1 MGGKAVLTGNLKFTS
16 LADLFQIIGGNNST
30 GTLRITSQYV
40 PHPGIVQFVKGNPI
54 NATNGSLRGL
64 DAVYSLFGRTE
75 GNFEF
80 TEEKV
85 SAGDRTIKKNR
96 MEIVLDALRMLDD
109 GVIEKVGPNTADE
122 LLSEDGTPSKDGHK
136 RELPLIKGPAIDYL
150 YILDEEEFS
159 DGRVVVKEGSHGKW
173 IWVILD
179 GAAQITRETSRGP
192 LTIAKLGEG
201 CFIGSFTSLLFQEY
215 ARSATVTAMGDLRLG
230 LLDTQR
236 LAGEFYTLPA
246 DFRNTLSS
254 LDRRLRNITD
264 RAVDL
269 STSKEDPLV
278 LPAKGLEVVVDMG
291 SKKDDLY
298 CIKEGQAYVVGKTA
312 KAALPLLT
320 LQKDDV
326 FGNFP
331 SMDMG
336 QEPRNASVFGT
347 QSLKTVPLDTE
358 QLQTSYD
365 HLSQTFKAMIFNI
378 CTCVS
383 ITTKLVY
390 LLSRGK

>member
-40 PHPGIVQFVKGNPI
+40 PQPGIVHFLKGNPV
-54 NATNGSLRGL
+54 NAANGSLKGL
-64 DAVYSLFGRTE
+64 DAAYSLFGRTE

-80 TEEKV
+80 SEEKLSV
-85 SAGDRTIKKNR
+85 EHAIKKNR

-109 GVIEKVGPNTADE
+109 GVIEKVGPTTADE
-122 LLSEDGTPSKDGHK
+122 LLSKKGTTFGDGQKC
-136 RELPLIKGPAIDYL
+136 ELPVIKGPAIDYI

-159 DGRVVVKEGSHGKW
+159 DGKTVVKEGSHGKW

-179 GAAQITRETSRGP
+179 GAAQLTRETSRGP

-215 ARSATVTAMGDLRLG
+215 ARSATVSAMGDLRLG

-236 LAGEFYTLPA
+236 LAGEFYTLRA

-254 LDRRLRNITD
+254 LDRRLKKITD

-269 STSKEDPLV
+269 SAKKENSLS
-278 LPAKGLEVVVDMG
+278 LPAKGLEIVVELG

-298 CIKEGQAYVVGKTA
+298 CIQEGQAYVLGKTA
-312 KAALPLLT
+312 KGALPLLT
-320 LQKDDV
+320 LEKDDV
-326 FGNFP
+326 FGNLPF
-331 SMDMG
+331 MDMG
-336 QEPRNASVFGT
+336 QEPRNASVAGT
-347 QSLKTVPLDTE
+347 QSLKTITLDAE
-358 QLQTSYD
+358 ELHTSYD
-365 HLSQTFKAMIFNI
+365 HLSQTFKGMIFNL

>member
-40 PHPGIVQFVKGNPI
+40 PQPGIVHFLKGNPV
-54 NATNGSLRGL
+54 NAANGSLKGL
-64 DAVYSLFGRTE
+64 DAAYSLFGRTE

-80 TEEKV
+80 SEEKLSV
-85 SAGDRTIKKNR
+85 EHAIKKNR
-96 MEIVLDALRMLDD
+96 MEIVLDAMRMLDD
-109 GVIEKVGPNTADE
+109 GVIEKVGPTTADE
-122 LLSEDGTPSKDGHK
+122 LLSKKGTKSGDGQK
-136 RELPLIKGPAIDYL
+136 RELPVIKGPAIDYL

-159 DGRVVVKEGSHGKW
+159 DGKTVVKEGSHGKW

-179 GAAQITRETSRGP
+179 GAAQLTRETSRGP

-215 ARSATVTAMGDLRLG
+215 ARSATVSAMGDLRLG

-254 LDRRLRNITD
+254 LDRRLKKITD

-269 STSKEDPLV
+269 SAKKEDSLS
-278 LPAKGLEVVVDMG
+278 LPAKGLEVVVELG

-298 CIKEGQAYVVGKTA
+298 CIQEGQAYVLGKTA
-312 KAALPLLT
+312 KGALPLLT
-320 LQKDDV
+320 LEKDDV
-326 FGNFP
+326 FGNLPF
-331 SMDMG
+331 MDMG
-336 QEPRNASVFGT
+336 QEPRNASVAGT
-347 QSLKTVPLDTE
+347 QSLKTITLDAEELHT
-358 QLQTSYD
+358 LYD
-365 HLSQTFKAMIFNI
+365 HLSKTFKGMIFNI

>member
-30 GTLRITSQYV
+30 GILRITSQYV
-40 PHPGIVQFVKGNPI
+40 PHPGIVHFVKGNPV
-54 NATNGSLRGL
+54 NAMNGPLKGQ

-85 SAGDRTIKKNR
+85 SAEHVIKKNR
-96 MEIVLDALRMLDD
+96 MEIVLNALRMLDD
-109 GVIEKVGPNTADE
+109 GVIEKLGPTTADE
-122 LLSEDGTPSKDGHK
+122 LLSKKGSKSGDGQK
-136 RELPLIKGPAIDYL
+136 RELPVIKGPAVDYL

-159 DGRVVVKEGSHGKW
+159 DGKTVVKEGSHGKW

-179 GAAQITRETSRGP
+179 GTAQITRETSRGP

-246 DFRNTLSS
+246 EFRNTLSS
-254 LDRRLRNITD
+254 LAHRLRKITD

-269 STSKEDPLV
+269 STRKEGSLS

-291 SKKDDLY
+291 SKKDDLF
-298 CIKEGQAYVVGKTA
+298 CIQEGQAYVMGKTA
-312 KAALPLLT
+312 KGVLPLLT
-320 LQKDDV
+320 LEKDDV
-326 FGNFP
+326 FGNLPF
-331 SMDMG
+331 MDMG
-336 QEPRNASVFGT
+336 QEPRNASVAGT
-347 QSLKTVPLDTE
+347 PSLKTITLDAE
-358 QLQTSYD
+358 QLHTSYD
-365 HLSQTFKAMIFNI
+365 HLSQTFKGMIFNI

-390 LLSRGK
+390 LLSRGE

>member
-40 PHPGIVQFVKGNPI
+40 PHPGIVHFVKGNPV
-54 NATNGSLRGL
+54 NAMNGPLKGQ

-80 TEEKV
+80 SEEKV
-85 SAGDRTIKKNR
+85 SAERVIKKNR
-96 MEIVLDALRMLDD
+96 MEIVLNALRMLDD
-109 GVIEKVGPNTADE
+109 GVIEKVGPTTADE
-122 LLSEDGTPSKDGHK
+122 LLSKKGSKSGDGQK
-136 RELPLIKGPAIDYL
+136 RELPVIKGPAIDYL
-150 YILDEEEFS
+150 YILDEEEFP
-159 DGRVVVKEGSHGKW
+159 DGRTVVKEGSHGKW

-254 LDRRLRNITD
+254 LDRRLRKITE

-269 STSKEDPLV
+269 STRKEDPLV

-291 SKKDDLY
+291 SKKDDLF
-298 CIKEGQAYVVGKTA
+298 CIQEGQAYVMGKTA
-312 KAALPLLT
+312 KGVLPLLT
-320 LQKDDV
+320 LEKDDV
-326 FGNFP
+326 FGNLPF
-331 SMDMG
+331 MDMG
-336 QEPRNASVFGT
+336 QEPRNASVAGT
-347 QSLKTVPLDTE
+347 PSLKTITLDAE
-358 QLQTSYD
+358 ELHTSYD
-365 HLSQTFKAMIFNI
+365 HLSQTFKGMIFNI

-390 LLSRGK
+390 LFSRGK

>member
-40 PHPGIVQFVKGNPI
+40 PHPGIVHFFKGDPVNSM
-54 NATNGSLRGL
+54 NGLLKGV

-85 SAGDRTIKKNR
+85 SAERAIKKNR

-109 GVIEKVGPNTADE
+109 GVIEKVGPTTADE
-122 LLSEDGTPSKDGHK
+122 LLSEKGLTSKESQK
-136 RELPLIKGPAIDYL
+136 PELPVIKGPAIDYL

-159 DGRVVVKEGSHGKW
+159 DGRTVIKEGSHGKW

-179 GAAQITRETSRGP
+179 GVAQVTRETSRGP

-215 ARSATVTAMGDLRLG
+215 ARSATVTAIGDLRLG

-236 LAGEFYTLPA
+236 LAGEFYTLPT

-254 LDRRLRNITD
+254 LDRRLKKITE

-269 STSKEDPLV
+269 STRKKDPLV
-278 LPAKGLEVVVDMG
+278 LPPKGLEVVVELG

-298 CIKEGQAYVVGKTA
+298 CIQEGQAYVMGKTA
-312 KAALPLLT
+312 KAVLPLLI
-320 LQKDDV
+320 LDKDDV
-326 FGNFP
+326 FGNSPF
-331 SMDMG
+331 MDMG
-336 QEPRNASVFGT
+336 QEPRKAFVTGT
-347 QSLKTVPLDTE
+347 QSLKTITLDAE
-358 QLQTSYD
+358 QLHTSYD
-365 HLSQTFKAMIFNI
+365 HLSQTFKGMIFNI

-390 LLSRGK
+390 LLSRSK

>member
-40 PHPGIVQFVKGNPI
+40 PQPGIVHFLKGNPV
-54 NATNGSLRGL
+54 NAANGSLKGL
-64 DAVYSLFGRTE
+64 DAAYSLFGRTE

-80 TEEKV
+80 SEEKLSV
-85 SAGDRTIKKNR
+85 EHAIKKNR

-109 GVIEKVGPNTADE
+109 GVIEKVGPTTADE
-122 LLSEDGTPSKDGHK
+122 LLSKKGAKSGDGQK
-136 RELPLIKGPAIDYL
+136 RELPVSKGPAIDYL

-159 DGRVVVKEGSHGKW
+159 DGKTVVKEGSHGKW

-179 GAAQITRETSRGP
+179 GAAQITRETARGP
-192 LTIAKLGEG
+192 LTLAKLGEG

-215 ARSATVTAMGDLRLG
+215 ARSATVSAMGDLRLG

-236 LAGEFYTLPA
+236 LAGEFYTLRA

-254 LDRRLRNITD
+254 LDRRLKKITD

-269 STSKEDPLV
+269 SAKKEDSLS
-278 LPAKGLEVVVDMG
+278 LPAKGLEVVVELG
-291 SKKDDLY
+291 SKKDNLY
-298 CIKEGQAYVVGKTA
+298 CIQEGQAYVLGKTA
-312 KAALPLLT
+312 KGALPLLT
-320 LQKDDV
+320 LEKDDV
-326 FGNFP
+326 FGNLPF
-331 SMDMG
+331 MDMG
-336 QEPRNASVFGT
+336 QEPRNASVAGT
-347 QSLKTVPLDTE
+347 QSLKTITLDAE
-358 QLQTSYD
+358 ELHTSYD
-365 HLSQTFKAMIFNI
+365 HLSQTFKGMIFNI

>member
-40 PHPGIVQFVKGNPI
+40 PQPGIVHFLKGNPV
-54 NATNGSLRGL
+54 NAANGSLKGL
-64 DAVYSLFGRTE
+64 DAAYSLFGRTE

-80 TEEKV
+80 SEEKLSV
-85 SAGDRTIKKNR
+85 EHAIKKNR
-96 MEIVLDALRMLDD
+96 MEIVLNALRMLDD
-109 GVIEKVGPNTADE
+109 GVIEKVGPTTADE
-122 LLSEDGTPSKDGHK
+122 LLSKEV
-136 RELPLIKGPAIDYL
+136 IKGPAIDYL

-159 DGRVVVKEGSHGKW
+159 DGKTVVKEGSHGKW

-179 GAAQITRETSRGP
+179 GAAQLTRETSRGP

-215 ARSATVTAMGDLRLG
+215 ARSATVSAVGDLRLG

-236 LAGEFYTLPA
+236 LAGEFYTLRA

-254 LDRRLRNITD
+254 LDRRLKKITD

-269 STSKEDPLV
+269 SAKKEDSLS

-298 CIKEGQAYVVGKTA
+298 CIQEGQAYVLGKTA
-312 KAALPLLT
+312 KGALPLLT
-320 LQKDDV
+320 LEKDDV
-326 FGNFP
+326 FGNLPF
-331 SMDMG
+331 MDMG
-336 QEPRNASVFGT
+336 QEPRNASVAGT
-347 QSLKTVPLDTE
+347 QSLKTITLDAE
-358 QLQTSYD
+358 ELHTSYD
-365 HLSQTFKAMIFNI
+365 HLSQTFKGMIFNL

>member
-40 PHPGIVQFVKGNPI
+40 PQPGIVHFVKGNPV
-54 NATNGSLRGL
+54 NAMNGHLKGQ

-85 SAGDRTIKKNR
+85 SAEHVIKKNR

-109 GVIEKVGPNTADE
+109 GVIEKVGPTTADE
-122 LLSEDGTPSKDGHK
+122 LLSKKGSKSGDGQK
-136 RELPLIKGPAIDYL
+136 RELPVIKGPAIDYL

-159 DGRVVVKEGSHGKW
+159 DGRTVVKEGSHGKW

-254 LDRRLRNITD
+254 LDRRLRKITE

-269 STSKEDPLV
+269 SARKEDPLV
-278 LPAKGLEVVVDMG
+278 LPAKELEVVVDMG
-291 SKKDDLY
+291 SKKDDVF
-298 CIKEGQAYVVGKTA
+298 CIQEGQAYVMGKTA
-312 KAALPLLT
+312 KGVLPLLT
-320 LQKDDV
+320 LEKDDV
-326 FGNFP
+326 FGNLPF
-331 SMDMG
+331 MDMG
-336 QEPRNASVFGT
+336 QEPRNASVAGT
-347 QSLKTVPLDTE
+347 QSLKTIALDAE
-358 QLQTSYD
+358 QLHTSFD
-365 HLSQTFKAMIFNI
+365 HLSQTFKGMIFNI

-383 ITTKLVY
+383 ITTKLAY
-390 LLSRGK
+390 LFSRGK

>member
-40 PHPGIVQFVKGNPI
+40 PQPGIVHFLKGNPV
-54 NATNGSLRGL
+54 NAANGSLKGL
-64 DAVYSLFGRTE
+64 DAAYSLFGRTE

-80 TEEKV
+80 SEEKLSV
-85 SAGDRTIKKNR
+85 EHAIKKNR

-109 GVIEKVGPNTADE
+109 GVIEKVGPTTADE
-122 LLSEDGTPSKDGHK
+122 LLSKKGTKSGDGQK
-136 RELPLIKGPAIDYL
+136 RELPVIKGPAIDYL

-159 DGRVVVKEGSHGKW
+159 DGKTVVKEGSHGKW

-179 GAAQITRETSRGP
+179 GAAQLTRETSRGP

-215 ARSATVTAMGDLRLG
+215 ARSATVSAMGDLRLG

-254 LDRRLRNITD
+254 LDRRLKKITD

-269 STSKEDPLV
+269 SAKKEDSLS
-278 LPAKGLEVVVDMG
+278 LPAKGLEVVVELG

-298 CIKEGQAYVVGKTA
+298 CIQEGQAYVLGKTA
-312 KAALPLLT
+312 KGTLPLLT
-320 LQKDDV
+320 LEKDDV

-331 SMDMG
+331 FMDMG
-336 QEPRNASVFGT
+336 QEPRNASVAGT
-347 QSLKTVPLDTE
+347 QSLKTITLDAE
-358 QLQTSYD
+358 ELHTSYD
-365 HLSQTFKAMIFNI
+365 HLSQTFKGMIFNL

>member
-40 PHPGIVQFVKGNPI
+40 PHPGIVHFLKGNPV
-54 NATNGSLRGL
+54 NATNGPLQGL

-75 GNFEF
+75 GNFDF

-85 SAGDRTIKKNR
+85 TSEHTIKKNR

-109 GVIEKVGPNTADE
+109 GVIEKVGPTSANDI
-122 LLSEDGTPSKDGHK
+122 LSKKGTKSGDGQR
-136 RELPLIKGPAIDYL
+136 RELPVIKGPAIDYL
-150 YILDEEEFS
+150 YILDEEEYS
-159 DGRVVVKEGSHGKW
+159 DGRTVVKEGSHGKW

-179 GAAQITRETSRGP
+179 GAVQITRETSRGP

-254 LDRRLRNITD
+254 LDRRLKGITD

-269 STSKEDPLV
+269 SMRKQDSLV
-278 LPAKGLEVVVDMG
+278 LPAKGLEVVVEMG
-291 SKKDDLY
+291 AKKDQLY
-298 CIKEGQAYVVGKTA
+298 CITEGQAYVIGKTS
-312 KAALPLLT
+312 KGALPLLA

-331 SMDMG
+331 FMDMG
-336 QEPRNASVFGT
+336 QEPRNASVAAT
-347 QSLKTVPLDTE
+347 ADLKTVVLDAE
-358 QLQTSYD
+358 DLHTSYD
-365 HLSQTFKAMIFNI
+365 HLSQTFKGMIFNI

-383 ITTKLVY
+383 ITTKLAY
-390 LLSRGK
+390 LFSRGK

>member
-40 PHPGIVQFVKGNPI
+40 PQPGIVHFINGNPV
-54 NATNGSLRGL
+54 NATNGSLKGL

-75 GNFEF
+75 GNFDF
-80 TEEKV
+80 TEEKASEEHV
-85 SAGDRTIKKNR
+85 IKKSR

-109 GVIEKVGPNTADE
+109 GVIEKVGPTTADE
-122 LLSEDGTPSKDGHK
+122 LLSKKGSKTKNGQK
-136 RELPLIKGPAIDYL
+136 RELPVIKGPAVDYL
-150 YILDEEEFS
+150 YILDEEEFP
-159 DGRVVVKEGSHGKW
+159 DGRTVVKEGSHGKW

-179 GAAQITRETSRGP
+179 GAAQITRETPRGP

-201 CFIGSFTSLLFQEY
+201 CFIGSFTSLLFQDY

-246 DFRNTLSS
+246 EFRNTLSS
-254 LDRRLRNITD
+254 LDRRLRKITD

-269 STSKEDPLV
+269 SAKKRDPFV
-278 LPAKGLEVVVDMG
+278 LPAKGLEVVVDLG

-298 CIKEGQAYVVGKTA
+298 CIQEGQAYVVGKTS
-312 KAALPLLT
+312 KGALPLLT
-320 LQKDDV
+320 LEKDDV
-326 FGNFP
+326 FGSLPF
-331 SMDMG
+331 MDMG
-336 QEPRNASVFGT
+336 QEPRSASVVAT
-347 QSLKTVPLDTE
+347 QSLKTTTLDLE
-358 QLQTSYD
+358 QLHTSYD
-365 HLSQTFKAMIFNI
+365 HLSQAFRGMIFNI

-390 LLSRGK
+390 LFSRGK

>member
-40 PHPGIVQFVKGNPI
+40 PQPGIVHFLKGNPV
-54 NATNGSLRGL
+54 NAANGPLKGL

-80 TEEKV
+80 SEEKLSV
-85 SAGDRTIKKNR
+85 EHAIKKNR

-109 GVIEKVGPNTADE
+109 GVIEKVGPTTADE
-122 LLSEDGTPSKDGHK
+122 LLSKKGAKSGDGQK
-136 RELPLIKGPAIDYL
+136 RELPVIKGPAIDYL

-159 DGRVVVKEGSHGKW
+159 DGKTVVKEGSHGKW

-179 GAAQITRETSRGP
+179 GAAQLTRETSRGP

-215 ARSATVTAMGDLRLG
+215 ARSATVSAMGDLRLG

-236 LAGEFYTLPA
+236 LAGEFYTLRA

-254 LDRRLRNITD
+254 LDRRLKKITD

-269 STSKEDPLV
+269 SAKKEDSLS
-278 LPAKGLEVVVDMG
+278 LPAKGLEVVVELG
-291 SKKDDLY
+291 SKKDDLC
-298 CIKEGQAYVVGKTA
+298 CIQEGQAYVVGKTA
-312 KAALPLLT
+312 KGALPLLT
-320 LQKDDV
+320 LEKDDV
-326 FGNFP
+326 FGNLPF
-331 SMDMG
+331 MDMG
-336 QEPRNASVFGT
+336 QEPRNASVAGT
-347 QSLKTVPLDTE
+347 QSLKTITLDAE
-358 QLQTSYD
+358 ELHTSYD
-365 HLSQTFKAMIFNI
+365 HLSQTFKGMIFNL

>member
-40 PHPGIVQFVKGNPI
+40 AHPGIVHFVKGNPI
-54 NATNGSLRGL
+54 NATNGSLSGL

-80 TEEKV
+80 TEGKV
-85 SAGDRTIKKNR
+85 SEDPAIKKNR

-109 GVIEKVGPNTADE
+109 GVIEKVGPTTADE
-122 LLSEDGTPSKDGHK
+122 FLNKKGSQPKGGQK
-136 RELPLIKGPAIDYL
+136 RELPVIKGPAIDYL
-150 YILDEEEFS
+150 YILDEEEFA

-173 IWVILD
+173 IWVILE
-179 GAAQITRETSRGP
+179 GGVQITRETSRGP

-215 ARSATVTAMGDLRLG
+215 ARSATVTAVGDLRLG

-236 LAGEFYTLPA
+236 LAGEFYTLPT

-254 LDRRLRNITD
+254 LDRRLRNITE
-264 RAVDL
+264 RAVGL
-269 STSKEDPLV
+269 STNKADPLV
-278 LPAKGLEVVVDMG
+278 LPAKGLQIVVEMG

-298 CIKEGQAYVVGKTA
+298 CIQEGLAYIMGRTDKG
-312 KAALPLLT
+312 ALPLLT
-320 LQKDDV
+320 LEKDDV
-326 FGNFP
+326 FGNLPFL
-331 SMDMG
+331 DMG
-336 QEPRNASVFGT
+336 QEPRNAYVVGT
-347 QSLKTVPLDTE
+347 QALKTVALDAE
-358 QLQTSYD
+358 QMHTSYD
-365 HLSQTFKAMIFNI
+365 HLSQTFKGMIFNI

-390 LLSRGK
+390 LLVRRK

>member
-40 PHPGIVQFVKGNPI
+40 PQPGIVHFINGNPV
-54 NATNGSLRGL
+54 NATNGSLKGL

-75 GNFEF
+75 GNFDF

-85 SAGDRTIKKNR
+85 SGEPVIKKSR

-109 GVIEKVGPNTADE
+109 GVIEKVGPTTADE
-122 LLSEDGTPSKDGHK
+122 LLSKKGSKTKNGQK
-136 RELPLIKGPAIDYL
+136 RELPVIKGPAVDYL
-150 YILDEEEFS
+150 YILDEEEFP
-159 DGRVVVKEGSHGKW
+159 DGRTVVKEGSHGKW

-179 GAAQITRETSRGP
+179 GAAQITRETPRGP

-246 DFRNTLSS
+246 EFRNTLSS
-254 LDRRLRNITD
+254 LDRRLRKITE

-269 STSKEDPLV
+269 STKKGDPFV
-278 LPAKGLEVVVDMG
+278 LPAKGLEVVVDLG

-298 CIKEGQAYVVGKTA
+298 CIQEGQAYVVGKTS
-312 KAALPLLT
+312 KGALPLLA
-320 LQKDDV
+320 LEKDDV
-326 FGNFP
+326 FGSLPF
-331 SMDMG
+331 MDMG
-336 QEPRNASVFGT
+336 QEPQSASVVAT
-347 QSLKTVPLDTE
+347 QSLKTTTLDLE
-358 QLQTSYD
+358 QLHTSYD
-365 HLSQTFKAMIFNI
+365 HLSQAFRGMIFNI

-390 LLSRGK
+390 LFSRGK

>member
-40 PHPGIVQFVKGNPI
+40 PQPGIVHFLKGNPV
-54 NATNGSLRGL
+54 NAANGSLKGL
-64 DAVYSLFGRTE
+64 DAAYSLFGRTE

-80 TEEKV
+80 SEEKLSV
-85 SAGDRTIKKNR
+85 EHAIKKNR
-96 MEIVLDALRMLDD
+96 MEIVLDAMRMLDD
-109 GVIEKVGPNTADE
+109 GVIEKVGPTTADE
-122 LLSEDGTPSKDGHK
+122 LLSKKGTKSGDGQK
-136 RELPLIKGPAIDYL
+136 RELPVIKGPAIDYL

-159 DGRVVVKEGSHGKW
+159 DGKTVVKEGSHGKW

-179 GAAQITRETSRGP
+179 GAAQLTRETSRGP

-215 ARSATVTAMGDLRLG
+215 ARSATVSAMGDLRLG

-254 LDRRLRNITD
+254 LDRRLKKITD

-269 STSKEDPLV
+269 SAKKEDSLS
-278 LPAKGLEVVVDMG
+278 LPAKGLEVVVELG

-298 CIKEGQAYVVGKTA
+298 CIQEGQAYVLGKTA
-312 KAALPLLT
+312 KGALPLLT
-320 LQKDDV
+320 LEKDDV
-326 FGNFP
+326 FGNLPF
-331 SMDMG
+331 MDMG
-336 QEPRNASVFGT
+336 QEPRNASVAGT
-347 QSLKTVPLDTE
+347 QSLKTITLDAE
-358 QLQTSYD
+358 ELHTSYD
-365 HLSQTFKAMIFNI
+365 HLSQTFKGMIFNI

>member
-40 PHPGIVQFVKGNPI
+40 PHPGIVHFIKGNPV
-54 NATNGSLRGL
+54 NAMNGPLNGL

-80 TEEKV
+80 TEEKI
-85 SAGDRTIKKNR
+85 SAEHVIKKNR

-109 GVIEKVGPNTADE
+109 GVIEKVGPTTADA
-122 LLSEDGTPSKDGHK
+122 LLSKKGSKSKDGQK
-136 RELPLIKGPAIDYL
+136 RELPVIKGPAIDYL

-159 DGRVVVKEGSHGKW
+159 DGRTVVKEGSHGKW

-246 DFRNTLSS
+246 EFRNTLSS
-254 LDRRLRNITD
+254 LDRRLKKITD

-269 STSKEDPLV
+269 SARKEDPLV

-298 CIKEGQAYVVGKTA
+298 CIQEGQAYVIAKTT
-312 KAALPLLT
+312 KGALPLLT
-320 LQKDDV
+320 LEKDDV
-326 FGNFP
+326 FGNLPF
-331 SMDMG
+331 MDMG
-336 QEPRNASVFGT
+336 QEPLNASVAGT
-347 QSLKTVPLDTE
+347 QSLKTITLDAE
-358 QLQTSYD
+358 QLHTSYD
-365 HLSQTFKAMIFNI
+365 HLSQTFKGMIFNI

-390 LLSRGK
+390 LFSRGK

>member
-40 PHPGIVQFVKGNPI
+40 PQPGIVHFLKGNPV
-54 NATNGSLRGL
+54 NAANGPLKGL

-80 TEEKV
+80 SEEKLSV
-85 SAGDRTIKKNR
+85 EHAIKKNR

-109 GVIEKVGPNTADE
+109 GVIEKVGPTTADE
-122 LLSEDGTPSKDGHK
+122 LLSKKGTKSTDGQK
-136 RELPLIKGPAIDYL
+136 RELPVIKGPAIDYL

-159 DGRVVVKEGSHGKW
+159 DGKTVVKEGSHGKW

-179 GAAQITRETSRGP
+179 GAAQLTRGTSRGP

-215 ARSATVTAMGDLRLG
+215 ARSATVSAMGDLRVG

-254 LDRRLRNITD
+254 LDRRLKKITD

-269 STSKEDPLV
+269 SAKKKDSLS
-278 LPAKGLEVVVDMG
+278 LPAKGLQVVVDIG

-298 CIKEGQAYVVGKTA
+298 CIQEGQAYVVGKTA
-312 KAALPLLT
+312 KGALPLLT
-320 LQKDDV
+320 LEKDDV
-326 FGNFP
+326 FGNLPF
-331 SMDMG
+331 MDMG
-336 QEPRNASVFGT
+336 QEPRNASVAGT
-347 QSLKTVPLDTE
+347 QSLKTITLDAE
-358 QLQTSYD
+358 ELHTSYD
-365 HLSQTFKAMIFNI
+365 HLSQTFKGMIFNI

>member
-40 PHPGIVQFVKGNPI
+40 PQPGIVHFLKGNPV
-54 NATNGSLRGL
+54 NAANGPLKGL

-80 TEEKV
+80 SEEKLSV
-85 SAGDRTIKKNR
+85 EHAIKKNR

-109 GVIEKVGPNTADE
+109 GVIEKVGPTTADE
-122 LLSEDGTPSKDGHK
+122 LLSKKGTKSGDGQK

-159 DGRVVVKEGSHGKW
+159 DGKTVVKEGSHGKW

-179 GAAQITRETSRGP
+179 GAAQLTRGTSRGP

-215 ARSATVTAMGDLRLG
+215 ARSATVSAIGDLRVG

-254 LDRRLRNITD
+254 LDRRLKKITD

-269 STSKEDPLV
+269 SAKKEDSLS
-278 LPAKGLEVVVDMG
+278 LPTKGLEVVVDMG

-298 CIKEGQAYVVGKTA
+298 CIQEGQAYVVGKTA
-312 KAALPLLT
+312 KGALPLLT
-320 LQKDDV
+320 LEKDDV
-326 FGNFP
+326 FGNLPF
-331 SMDMG
+331 MDMG
-336 QEPRNASVFGT
+336 QEPRNASVAGT
-347 QSLKTVPLDTE
+347 QSLKTITLDAE
-358 QLQTSYD
+358 ELHTSYD
-365 HLSQTFKAMIFNI
+365 HLSQTFKGMIFNI

>member
-30 GTLRITSQYV
+30 GTLRVMSMYV
-40 PHPGIVQFVKGNPI
+40 PHPGIVHFVKGNPVDAI
-54 NATNGSLRGL
+54 NGSLNGL
-64 DAVYSLFGRTE
+64 DALYSLFGRTE

-85 SAGDRTIKKNR
+85 SGEPVIKKSR

-109 GVIEKVGPNTADE
+109 GVIEKVGPTTADQP
-122 LLSEDGTPSKDGHK
+122 LSKKGAKFKEGQK
-136 RELPLIKGPAIDYL
+136 RELPMIKGPAVDYL
-150 YILDEEEFS
+150 YILDEEEFP
-159 DGRVVVKEGSHGKW
+159 DGRTVVKEGSHGKW

-179 GAAQITRETSRGP
+179 GAVQITRETSRGP

-246 DFRNTLSS
+246 DFRNTLSC
-254 LDRRLRNITD
+254 LDRRLKKMTD

-269 STSKEDPLV
+269 SSKKDDPLV
-278 LPAKGLEVVVDMG
+278 LPAKGLEVVLDLG
-291 SKKDDLY
+291 SKKEDLC
-298 CIKEGQAYVVGKTA
+298 CIQEGQAYVVGKTA
-312 KAALPLLT
+312 KGALPLL
-320 LQKDDV
+320 LLEKDDV
-326 FGNFP
+326 FGNLPF
-331 SMDMG
+331 MDMG
-336 QEPRNASVFGT
+336 QEPRNASVVGIP
-347 QSLKTVPLDTE
+347 SLKTIPLDVE
-358 QLQTSYD
+358 ELHASYD
-365 HLSQTFKAMIFNI
+365 HLSQTFKGMIFNI

-383 ITTKLVY
+383 VTTKLVY

>member
-40 PHPGIVQFVKGNPI
+40 PHPGIVHFIKGNPV
-54 NATNGSLRGL
+54 NAMNGPVNGL

-80 TEEKV
+80 TEEKI
-85 SAGDRTIKKNR
+85 SAEHAIKKNR

-109 GVIEKVGPNTADE
+109 GVIEKVGPTTADE
-122 LLSEDGTPSKDGHK
+122 LLSKKGSKSKEGQK
-136 RELPLIKGPAIDYL
+136 RELPVIKGPAVDYL

-159 DGRVVVKEGSHGKW
+159 DGMTVVKEGSHGKW

-246 DFRNTLSS
+246 EFRNTLSS
-254 LDRRLRNITD
+254 LDRRLKKITD
-264 RAVDL
+264 RAADL
-269 STSKEDPLV
+269 SARKEDPLV
-278 LPAKGLEVVVDMG
+278 LPAKGLEVVVDVG

-298 CIKEGQAYVVGKTA
+298 CIQEGQAYVIAKTA
-312 KAALPLLT
+312 RGALPLLT
-320 LQKDDV
+320 LEKDDV
-326 FGNFP
+326 FGNLPF
-331 SMDMG
+331 MDMG
-336 QEPRNASVFGT
+336 QEPRNASVAGT
-347 QSLKTVPLDTE
+347 QSLKTITLDAE
-358 QLQTSYD
+358 QLHTSYD
-365 HLSQTFKAMIFNI
+365 HLSQTFKGMIFNI

-390 LLSRGK
+390 LFSRGK

>member
-30 GTLRITSQYV
+30 GMLRITSQYA
-40 PHPGIVQFVKGNPI
+40 PHPGIVHFVKGNPV
-54 NATNGSLRGL
+54 NAANGSLKGL
-64 DAVYSLFGRTE
+64 DAVYSLFGRIE

-85 SAGDRTIKKNR
+85 PAESVIKKSR
-96 MEIVLDALRMLDD
+96 MEIVLNALRMLDD
-109 GVIEKVGPNTADE
+109 GVIEKVGPTTADE
-122 LLSEDGTPSKDGHK
+122 LLGKKGSKSKNGEK
-136 RELPLIKGPAIDYL
+136 RELPVIKGPAVDYL

-159 DGRVVVKEGSHGKW
+159 DGRTVLKEGSHGKW

-179 GAAQITRETSRGP
+179 GAAQITKETSRGP

-201 CFIGSFTSLLFQEY
+201 CFIGSFTSLLFQDY

-254 LDRRLRNITD
+254 LDRRLKKITD

-269 STSKEDPLV
+269 STKKEDPLV
-278 LPAKGLEVVVDMG
+278 LPSKGLEVAVELG
-291 SKKDDLY
+291 SKKEDIY
-298 CIKEGQAYVVGKTA
+298 CIQEGQAYVVGKTS
-312 KAALPLLT
+312 KGALPLLT
-320 LQKDDV
+320 IEKDDV
-326 FGNFP
+326 FGTLPF
-331 SMDMG
+331 MDMG
-336 QEPRNASVFGT
+336 QEPKNASVIGT
-347 QSLKTVPLDTE
+347 PSLKTIALDAE
-358 QLQTSYD
+358 QLHTSYD
-365 HLSQTFKAMIFNI
+365 HLSQTFKGMIFNI

-390 LLSRGK
+390 LFSRGK

>member
-16 LADLFQIIGGNNST
+16 LADLFQIIGSNNST

-40 PHPGIVQFVKGNPI
+40 PHPGIVHFVKGNPI
-54 NATNGSLRGL
+54 NATNGSLSGL

-80 TEEKV
+80 TEGKV
-85 SAGDRTIKKNR
+85 SEDPVINKNR
-96 MEIVLDALRMLDD
+96 MEILLDALRMLDD
-109 GVIEKVGPNTADE
+109 GVIEQVGPTTADE
-122 LLSEDGTPSKDGHK
+122 LLSKKGTPSKGGQK
-136 RELPLIKGPAIDYL
+136 PELPVIKGPAIDYL
-150 YILDEEEFS
+150 YILDEEEFAE
-159 DGRVVVKEGSHGKW
+159 GRVVVKEGSHGKW

-179 GAAQITRETSRGP
+179 GAVQITRETPRGP

-201 CFIGSFTSLLFQEY
+201 CFVGSFTSLLFQEY

-254 LDRRLRNITD
+254 LDRRLKKITD

-269 STSKEDPLV
+269 STRKDDPFV
-278 LPAKGLEVVVDMG
+278 LPAKGLEVAVGMG

-298 CIKEGQAYVVGKTA
+298 CIQEGQAYVVGKAA
-312 KAALPLLT
+312 KGTLPLL
-320 LQKDDV
+320 LLEKDDV
-326 FGNFP
+326 FGNVPF
-331 SMDMG
+331 MDMG
-336 QEPRNASVFGT
+336 QEPRNASVVGT
-347 QSLKTVPLDTE
+347 PSLKTVPLDAE
-358 QLQTSYD
+358 QLHTSYD
-365 HLSQTFKAMIFNI
+365 HLSQTFKGMIFNT

-383 ITTKLVY
+383 ITTKLVH
-390 LLSRGK
+390 LFSRSS

>member
-40 PHPGIVQFVKGNPI
+40 PQPGIVHFLKGNPV
-54 NATNGSLRGL
+54 NAANGSLKGL
-64 DAVYSLFGRTE
+64 DAAYSLFGRTE

-80 TEEKV
+80 SEEKLSV
-85 SAGDRTIKKNR
+85 EHAIKKNR
-96 MEIVLDALRMLDD
+96 MEIVLDAMRMLDD
-109 GVIEKVGPNTADE
+109 GVIEKVGPTTADE
-122 LLSEDGTPSKDGHK
+122 LLSKKGTKSGDGQK
-136 RELPLIKGPAIDYL
+136 RELPVIKGPAIDYL

-159 DGRVVVKEGSHGKW
+159 DGKTVVKEGSHGKW

-179 GAAQITRETSRGP
+179 GAAQLTRETSRGP

-215 ARSATVTAMGDLRLG
+215 ARSATVSAMGDLRLG

-254 LDRRLRNITD
+254 LDRRLKKITD

-269 STSKEDPLV
+269 SAKKEDSLS
-278 LPAKGLEVVVDMG
+278 LPAKGLEVVVELG

-298 CIKEGQAYVVGKTA
+298 CIQEGQAYVLGKTA
-312 KAALPLLT
+312 KGALPLLT
-320 LQKDDV
+320 LEKDDV
-326 FGNFP
+326 FGNLPF
-331 SMDMG
+331 MDMG
-336 QEPRNASVFGT
+336 QEPRNASVAGT
-347 QSLKTVPLDTE
+347 QSLKTITLDAEELHT
-358 QLQTSYD
+358 LYD
-365 HLSQTFKAMIFNI
+365 HLSKTFKGLIFNI

>member
-30 GTLRITSQYV
+30 GILRITSQYV
-40 PHPGIVQFVKGNPI
+40 PHPGIVHFLKGNPV
-54 NATNGSLRGL
+54 NAMNGSLQGL

-80 TEEKV
+80 TEEKISGQPV
-85 SAGDRTIKKNR
+85 IKKSR

-109 GVIEKVGPNTADE
+109 GVIEKVGPTTADE
-122 LLSEDGTPSKDGHK
+122 LLNKKGSKSKDGQK
-136 RELPLIKGPAIDYL
+136 RELPVIKGPSVDYL
-150 YILDEEEFS
+150 YILDEEEFV
-159 DGRVVVKEGSHGKW
+159 DGRIVVKEGSHGKW

-179 GAAQITRETSRGP
+179 GAAQITRDTPRGP

-254 LDRRLRNITD
+254 LDRRLKKITD

-269 STSKEDPLV
+269 SSGKDDPLT
-278 LPAKGLEVVVDMG
+278 LPAKGLEVAVDMG
-291 SKKDDLY
+291 SKKEGLY
-298 CIKEGQAYVVGKTA
+298 CIQEGQAYVVGKTS
-312 KAALPLLT
+312 KGPLPLLT
-320 LQKDDV
+320 LEKDDI
-326 FGNFP
+326 FGTLPF
-331 SMDMG
+331 MDMG
-336 QEPRNASVFGT
+336 QEPGNASVLST
-347 QSLKTVPLDTE
+347 PSLKTVPLDPE
-358 QLQTSYD
+358 ELHTSYD
-365 HLSQTFKAMIFNI
+365 HLSQTFKGMIFNI

-390 LLSRGK
+390 LFSRRK

>member
-40 PHPGIVQFVKGNPI
+40 PQPGIVHFVNGNPV
-54 NATNGSLRGL
+54 NATNGPLKGL

-75 GNFEF
+75 GNFDF

-85 SAGDRTIKKNR
+85 SEEQVIKKSR

-109 GVIEKVGPNTADE
+109 GVIEKVGPTTADE
-122 LLSEDGTPSKDGHK
+122 LLSKKGSKTKNGQK
-136 RELPLIKGPAIDYL
+136 RELPVIKGPAVDYL
-150 YILDEEEFS
+150 YILDEEEFP
-159 DGRVVVKEGSHGKW
+159 DGRTVVKEGSHGKW

-179 GAAQITRETSRGP
+179 GAAQITRETPRGP

-246 DFRNTLSS
+246 EFRNTLSS
-254 LDRRLRNITD
+254 LDRRLRKITD

-269 STSKEDPLV
+269 SAKKGGSFV

-298 CIKEGQAYVVGKTA
+298 CIQEGQAYVVGKTS
-312 KAALPLLT
+312 KGALPLLA
-320 LQKDDV
+320 LEKDDV
-326 FGNFP
+326 FGSLPF
-331 SMDMG
+331 MDMG
-336 QEPRNASVFGT
+336 QEPRSASVVAT
-347 QSLKTVPLDTE
+347 QSLKTTMLDLE
-358 QLQTSYD
+358 QLHTSYD
-365 HLSQTFKAMIFNI
+365 HLSQAFKGMIFNI

-390 LLSRGK
+390 LFSRGQ

>member
-40 PHPGIVQFVKGNPI
+40 PQPGIVHFLKGNPV
-54 NATNGSLRGL
+54 NAANGPLKGL

-80 TEEKV
+80 TEEKLSV
-85 SAGDRTIKKNR
+85 EHAIKKNR

-109 GVIEKVGPNTADE
+109 GVIEKVGPTTADE
-122 LLSEDGTPSKDGHK
+122 VLSKKGTKSGDGQK
-136 RELPLIKGPAIDYL
+136 RELPVIKGPAIDYL

-159 DGRVVVKEGSHGKW
+159 DGKTVVKEGSHGKW

-179 GAAQITRETSRGP
+179 GTAQITRETSRGP

-215 ARSATVTAMGDLRLG
+215 ARSATVSALGDLRLG

-254 LDRRLRNITD
+254 LDRRLKKITD
-264 RAVDL
+264 RAVAL
-269 STSKEDPLV
+269 SAKKEDSLS
-278 LPAKGLEVVVDMG
+278 LPAKGLEVMVDMG

-298 CIKEGQAYVVGKTA
+298 CIQEGQAYVVGKMA
-312 KAALPLLT
+312 KGALPLLT
-320 LQKDDV
+320 LEKDDV
-326 FGNFP
+326 FGNLPF
-331 SMDMG
+331 MDMG
-336 QEPRNASVFGT
+336 QEPRNASVAGT
-347 QSLKTVPLDTE
+347 QSLKTITLDVE
-358 QLQTSYD
+358 ELHTSYD
-365 HLSQTFKAMIFNI
+365 HLSQTFKGMIFNI